1 MIIKSE
7 KTEGKRLRQGFACG
21 CFVISSFAQNRASPP
36 DNRQKR
42 MKSQPSCKGVA
53 IGMDTPAK
61 LSYALATGRLEADL
75 AHFPGD
81 YDLAQPALL
90 ETETEQ
96 Q

>member
-1 MIIKSE
+1 
-7 KTEGKRLRQGFACG
+7 
-21 CFVISSFAQNRASPP
+21 
-36 DNRQKR
+36 